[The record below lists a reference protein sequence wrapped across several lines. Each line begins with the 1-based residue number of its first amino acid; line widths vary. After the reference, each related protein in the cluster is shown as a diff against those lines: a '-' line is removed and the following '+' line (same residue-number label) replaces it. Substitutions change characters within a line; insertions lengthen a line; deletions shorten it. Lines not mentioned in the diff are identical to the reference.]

1 MQGASV
7 LDNEVVMSP
16 PDTEFG
22 NLSAAI
28 EIRGFAQNNVVAHNL
43 IRGRARAALA
53 VDPFNGGNPSDTELI
68 RNRVVDFEATVA
80 DVFIGVGVINTLIL
94 GDQGTIEDLGI
105 NTQIVP

>member
-1 MQGASV
+1 
-7 LDNEVVMSP
+7 VVMSP
-16 PDTEFG
+16 PPGTVFD

-53 VDPFNGGNPSDTELI
+53 IDPFNGGLPSDNELI

-80 DVFIGVGVINTLIL
+80 DVFIGVGVTNTLVH
-94 GDQGTIEDLGI
+94 GERGTIEDLGI
-105 NTQIVP
+105 NTQIVSTPFHP